1 MIGDKHRLGRSPKC
15 AWVLGATL
23 IRDPMAPSRLR
34 ARFGAIPV
42 FNRRQMATMLGMK
55 QRQLG
60 RNGPMVSAQGLG
72 CMGMSIFYGQPDD
85 ASSIATIHRALDLGI
100 NMIVTSDAYGNGA
113 NESLLG
119 QALKGRRDQAVVCT
133 KFGNLALAGGGD
145 TGFTGGD
152 PRHVAIACD
161 RSLKRLG
168 VDVIDLYALHRVDP
182 LVPIEDTVGAM
193 QRLVT
198 QGKVRHLGLSEAGA
212 STIERAYRVHP
223 LVSLETEYSLWS
235 RDIEGDILTTC
246 RKLGMAIMAY
256 SPLGRG
262 FLTGTIKTLDA
273 LGEKDGRR
281 NMPRFKPENIDKNA
295 ALLERI
301 EAMARD
307 QGVTTGQLALA
318 WVHAQGDDVFPIPGT
333 KRVTHLA
340 QNAAAFDLAL
350 TPQEVQALGD
360 LFPRGVASGTRYP
373 EPAMKGLGI

>member
-1 MIGDKHRLGRSPKC
+1 
-15 AWVLGATL
+15 
-23 IRDPMAPSRLR
+23 
-34 ARFGAIPV
+34 
-42 FNRRQMATMLGMK
+42 MK
-55 QRQLG
+55 QRTLG
-60 RNGPMVSAQGLG
+60 RNGPLTSAQGLG

-85 ASSIATIHRALDLGI
+85 ASSIATIQRALDLGI
-100 NMIVTSDAYGNGA
+100 HMIVTSDAYGNGA

-119 QALKGRRDQAVVCT
+119 QALKGRRDQALVCT

-182 LVPIEDTVGAM
+182 TVPIEDTVGAM
-193 QRLVT
+193 QRLVD

-235 RDIEGDILTTC
+235 RDIEGEILATC

-262 FLTGTIKTLDA
+262 FLTATIPNLQA

-281 NMPRFKPENIDKNA
+281 NMPRFKEEHIEKNWS
-295 ALLERI
+295 LLARLQ
-301 EAMARD
+301 AMARD
-307 QGVTTGQLALA
+307 KGVTPAQLALA
-318 WVHAQGDDVFPIPGT
+318 WVHAQGDDIFPIPGT
-333 KRVTHLA
+333 KRVSFLE
-340 QNAAAFDLAL
+340 QNAKALDLSL
-350 TPQEVQALGD
+350 TAQEQQMLSEM
-360 LFPRGVASGTRYP
+360 FPPGVASGTRYP

>member
-1 MIGDKHRLGRSPKC
+1 
-15 AWVLGATL
+15 
-23 IRDPMAPSRLR
+23 
-34 ARFGAIPV
+34 
-42 FNRRQMATMLGMK
+42 MK
-55 QRQLG
+55 QRTLG
-60 RNGPMVSAQGLG
+60 RNGPLTSAQGLG

-85 ASSIATIHRALDLGI
+85 ASSIATIQRALDLGI
-100 NMIVTSDAYGNGA
+100 HMIVTSDAYGNGA

-119 QALKGRRDQAVVCT
+119 QALKGRRDQALVCT

-182 LVPIEDTVGAM
+182 TVPIEDTVGAM
-193 QRLVT
+193 QRLVE

-235 RDIEGDILTTC
+235 RDIEGEILATC

-262 FLTGTIKTLDA
+262 FLTATIPNLQS

-281 NMPRFKPENIDKNA
+281 NMPRFKEEHIEKNWS
-295 ALLERI
+295 LLTQLQ
-301 EAMARD
+301 AMARD
-307 QGVTTGQLALA
+307 KGVTPAQLALA
-318 WVHAQGDDVFPIPGT
+318 WVHAQGDDIFPIPGT
-333 KRVTHLA
+333 KRVSFLE
-340 QNAAAFDLAL
+340 QNAKALDLSL
-350 TPQEVQALGD
+350 TAQEQQMLSEM
-360 LFPRGVASGTRYP
+360 FPPGVASGTRYP